1 MGYYKTVTFL
11 LLVLISN
18 LAIAQGAEVAMADT
32 MRSSGKIYVVV
43 AVLVL
48 ILVGVLFYL
57 INTERRLGR
66 LEKEIEDKK

>member
-11 LLVLISN
+11 LLVLINN
-18 LAIAQGAEVAMADT
+18 LAMAQGAEVTMADT